1 MEEIKMRARKE
12 ILGNI
17 DEAVKSPAHSPGE
30 EQRRIDLAVL
40 ECLLD
45 IRDGVNY
52 MMESQKKF
60 DQRANAEAA
69 RQN

>member
-1 MEEIKMRARKE
+1 MRTRQE
-12 ILGNI
+12 ILGHIN
-17 DEAVKSPAHSPGE
+17 EAVKSPAHSPGE

-52 MMESQKKF
+52 MMESQKQF
-60 DQRANAEAA
+60 DQRANAEAS